1 MPPWFNRSIKRNSS
15 YKNLTILVYDNNV
28 YAFDSSCIKSRDA
41 YCRLEYPEEIHSIVE
56 KGYARKI
63 SISELVSFYFG
74 KNVNMI
80 QGSW

>member
-1 MPPWFNRSIKRNSS
+1 MLLRLLCRCGLPVFRGQ
-15 YKNLTILVYDNNV
+15 YDNNV
-28 YAFDSSCIKSRDA
+28 YAFDNSCVKSRDA

-56 KGYARKI
+56 KGYARKL

-74 KNVNMI
+74 KDVNMI